1 MKIVN
6 TEIKKKGDF
15 VLSNKKIT
23 AIKVMIDN
31 YFNTHGDKSM
41 KIKKTPLLSAK

>member
-15 VLSNKKIT
+15 VLSSKKIT

-31 YFNTHGDKSM
+31 YFNTHGEKSV
-41 KIKKTPLLSAK
+41 KIKKTPLLSTS